1 MNSNLSLNVI
11 GLIKAAASKEVD
23 WSAPD
28 ANYSSPFLVSGMRL
42 TPEQNAAY
50 DEYKA
55 MHGREKARKWLKQ
68 NYGKTGRTQAVSTP
82 ASTMAPASTVRRS
95 TGVINTQKPTGADYR
110 AARNQG
116 RTIRSRVGGNKTS
129 RRVAKKPTVSAP
141 STMDVSGMSDQDVM
155 TWVQNHAS
163 EINNKWYSDPY
174 YYELA
179 KRVAQIQA
187 PTMLR
192 DAADPIYG
200 VSDEVLRQRVMG
212 TLRQAAEPY
221 ARMVSDRSNSP
232 TTSGGLGYRTRG
244 R

>member
-1 MNSNLSLNVI
+1 MESSNII
-11 GLIKAAASKEVD
+11 GLIKAAAAKEVD

-28 ANYSSPFLVSGMRL
+28 ANYSSPFLVAGMRL

-55 MHGREKARKWLKQ
+55 MYGREKARKWLKK

-82 ASTMAPASTVRRS
+82 ASTMDSPSSRRS
-95 TGVINTQKPTGADYR
+95 TGVINAQRPSGADYR
-110 AARNQG
+110 AARTQG
-116 RTIRSRVGGNKTS
+116 RTIRSRVGGNRPA
-129 RRVAKKPTVSAP
+129 RRVAKKPAVSTP
-141 STMDVSGMSDQDVM
+141 STMDVSGMSDNDVM

-163 EINNKWYSDPY
+163 EINNQWYNDPY
-174 YYELA
+174 YYNLA
-179 KRVAQIQA
+179 KRVAQIQD
-187 PTMLR
+187 PTMMS
-192 DAADPIYG
+192 DAADPRYG
-200 VSDEVLRQRVMG
+200 VSDEVLKQRVMG
-212 TLRQAAEPY
+212 SFRRAAEPY

>member
-116 RTIRSRVGGNKTS
+116 RTIRSRVGGNKPA
-129 RRVAKKPTVSAP
+129 RRVAKKPAVAAP
-141 STMDVSGMSDQDVM
+141 NTMDVSGMSDQDVM

-174 YYELA
+174 YQNMA
-179 KRVAQIQA
+179 RRVAQLQD
-187 PTMLR
+187 PYLFQ
-192 DAADPIYG
+192 DAKDPVYG
-200 VSDEVLRQRVMG
+200 VSDDALNLRVQN
-212 TLRQAAEPY
+212 LFQNAAKPY

>member
-1 MNSNLSLNVI
+1 MESLNFI
-11 GLIKAAASKEVD
+11 GLIKAAAGKEVD

-28 ANYSSPFLVSGMRL
+28 ANYNSPFLVAGMRL

-55 MHGREKARKWLKQ
+55 MYGRAKARKWLKQ
-68 NYGKTGRTQAVSTP
+68 NYGKTGRTQTVNTQANPTSTMDP
-82 ASTMAPASTVRRS
+82 ASTRRGA
-95 TGVINTQKPTGADYR
+95 GVINAQRPTGADYR
-110 AARNQG
+110 AARTQG
-116 RTIRSRVGGNKTS
+116 RTIRSRVGGNKPS
-129 RRVAKKPTVSAP
+129 RRVAKKPAVSAP

-174 YYELA
+174 YQNMA
-179 KRVAQIQA
+179 RRVAQLQD
-187 PTMLR
+187 PHLFQ
-192 DAADPIYG
+192 DAKDPVYG
-200 VSDEVLRQRVMG
+200 VSDDALNLRVQN
-212 TLRQAAEPY
+212 LFQNAAKPY